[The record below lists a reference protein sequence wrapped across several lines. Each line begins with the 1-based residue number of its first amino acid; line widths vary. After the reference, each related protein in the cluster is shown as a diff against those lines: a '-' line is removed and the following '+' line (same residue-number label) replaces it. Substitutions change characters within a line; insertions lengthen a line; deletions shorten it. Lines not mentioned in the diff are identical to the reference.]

1 MRSGRNGSTH
11 LAGGTGGDGAIQ
23 MPGARGLARGVCR
36 SLYHLGYTCLTEF
49 KLASRRRVDIIG
61 MDAGG
66 VIMIVEVKSSIED
79 FRADRKWREYQD
91 FCDFFFFAVAED
103 FPREVLPEECG
114 LLIADPYGAVLVRQA
129 PELKLNAAR
138 RRAQTLRFAHVA
150 GQRLA
155 RFVDPGPI
163 PTPTRPRNPGRRAN
177 AATRLL

>member
-1 MRSGRNGSTH
+1 MRCGQNGSTH
-11 LAGGTGGDGAIQ
+11 LVGGSGGDGAIQ
-23 MPGARGLARGVCR
+23 VPGARGLARGVCR

-49 KLASRRRVDIIG
+49 KLASRRRVDVIG

-79 FRADRKWREYQD
+79 FRADRKWREYRD

-103 FPREVLPEECG
+103 FPRAVLPEDCG
-114 LLIADPYGAVLVRQA
+114 LLIADPYGAVVVRQA

-163 PTPTRPRNPGRRAN
+163 PAQPRNPGRGTN
-177 AATRLL
+177 AAPRLL